1 MATANISRSGAG
13 NMPVRVTDPF
23 TALRQEMNDWIS
35 NVWGGNGGASTSFA
49 PALDVSE
56 KENNFEVRVDIPG
69 MESKD
74 LDIQVRGN
82 TVTIT
87 GQRKDE
93 REEKGKTWHR
103 VERRTGS
110 FSRTITLPCEID
122 EKEVA
127 AEYTNGVLSVTLP
140 KSEQA
145 RPRKIN
151 IKG

>member
-1 MATANISRSGAG
+1 MATANISRSGSG
-13 NMPVRVTDPF
+13 NMPVQVTDPF

-35 NVWGGNGGASTSFA
+35 NVWGGNGGASTSYA

-56 KENNFEVRVDIPG
+56 KENNFELRVDIPG
-69 MESKD
+69 MDPKD